1 MIVLAAKFTGK
12 PERKTEILR
21 LAAIVAPPSRA
32 ESGCITYNF
41 YEQQPSANEFLFFEE
56 WADQAALDAHFQT
69 PHFKDFMQHFPEL
82 IQGQPHLR
90 IYEVGKT
97 RDL

>member
-1 MIVLAAKFTGK
+1 M
-12 PERKTEILR
+12 
-21 LAAIVAPPSRA
+21 
-32 ESGCITYNF
+32 
-41 YEQQPSANEFLFFEE
+41 QQ
-56 WADQAALDAHFQT
+56 
-69 PHFKDFMQHFPEL
+69 FPEL

>member
-12 PERKTEILR
+12 PERRNEILR
-21 LAAIVAPPSRA
+21 LTAIVAPPSRA
-32 ESGCITYNF
+32 EAGCITYNF

-69 PHFKDFMQHFPEL
+69 PHFNDFMKQFPDL
-82 IQGQPHLR
+82 IQGAPHIR
-90 IYEVGKT
+90 TYAVGST
-97 RDL
+97 HDL